1 MAMVLYGYANA
12 SAELK
17 KRFEHP
23 TWFKVALSLV
33 DVNTLSVLPKQAQ
46 RMA

>member
-1 MAMVLYGYANA
+1 MGMVRYGYANA

-23 TWFKVALSLV
+23 IWFKVVLSLA
-33 DVNTLSVLPKQAQ
+33 DANTLSVLPKQAQ
-46 RMA
+46 LMV